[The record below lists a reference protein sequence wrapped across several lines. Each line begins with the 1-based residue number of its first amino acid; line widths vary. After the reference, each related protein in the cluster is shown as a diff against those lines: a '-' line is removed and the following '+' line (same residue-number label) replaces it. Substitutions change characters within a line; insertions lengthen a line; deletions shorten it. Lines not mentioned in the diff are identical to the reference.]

1 MSQNIIKLFR
11 MFKEVIMFGEIGKCI
26 VFKQNHLLF
35 HNCFPTV
42 RALLIFVATCLTF
55 SLDLRVISIFTII
68 PKAAFI
74 RCLNSEW
81 TTDAML
87 FALDIFGQHSFKSE
101 RNEAH

>member
-1 MSQNIIKLFR
+1 

-35 HNCFPTV
+35 RNCFTTVV

-55 SLDLRVISIFTII
+55 SLDLRVTVISIFTII

-87 FALDIFGQHSFKSE
+87 FALDVFGQHSFKSE